1 MRKMSVMQEIIFE
14 LREGDEFIPLIA
26 LLKATGL
33 VDSGSMAQE
42 VVTAGL
48 VKRNGET
55 ELRKRAKIVSGD
67 TIAYNVLH
75 LLQHHLLLRNMV
87 FR

>member
-1 MRKMSVMQEIIFE
+1 MQEITFE
-14 LREGDEFIPLIA
+14 LREGEDYIPLIA

-67 TIAYNVLH
+67 TIEFEGYSVKILSY
-75 LLQHHLLLRNMV
+75 
-87 FR
+87 

>member
-1 MRKMSVMQEIIFE
+1 M
-14 LREGDEFIPLIA
+14 IA

-67 TIAYNVLH
+67 LIEFEGYSIEI
-75 LLQHHLLLRNMV
+75 Q
-87 FR
+87 

>member
-1 MRKMSVMQEIIFE
+1 MQEIIFE

-48 VKRNGET
+48 VKRNGEI
-55 ELRKRAKIVSGD
+55 ELRKRAKIVHGD
-67 TIAYNVLH
+67 TIEFEDCIVKV
-75 LLQHHLLLRNMV
+75 QS
-87 FR
+87 F

>member
-1 MRKMSVMQEIIFE
+1 MQEIIFE

-48 VKRNGET
+48 VKRNGEI
-55 ELRKRAKIVSGD
+55 ELRKRAKIVPGD
-67 TIAYNVLH
+67 TIEFERYAVKILSC
-75 LLQHHLLLRNMV
+75 
-87 FR
+87 

>member
-1 MRKMSVMQEIIFE
+1 MHKIEFE
-14 LREGDEFIPLIA
+14 LREGEEFIPLIA

-67 TIAYNVLH
+67 AVEFEGYIIEIN
-75 LLQHHLLLRNMV
+75 
-87 FR
+87 

>member
-1 MRKMSVMQEIIFE
+1 MQEIIFE

-33 VDSGSMAQE
+33 VDSGNMAQE

-67 TIAYNVLH
+67 EIEFEGCFV
-75 LLQHHLLLRNMV
+75 QS
-87 FR
+87 

>member
-1 MRKMSVMQEIIFE
+1 MNKIEFE
-14 LREGDEFIPLIA
+14 LREGEDFIPLIA

-42 VVTAGL
+42 VVTVGL

-67 TIAYNVLH
+67 IIEFEGYIVE
-75 LLQHHLLLRNMV
+75 V
-87 FR
+87 E

>member
-1 MRKMSVMQEIIFE
+1 MAMNKIEFE
-14 LREGDEFIPLIA
+14 LREGEEFIPLIA

-67 TIAYNVLH
+67 IIEFEGYV
-75 LLQHHLLLRNMV
+75 V
-87 FR
+87 EVE

>member
-1 MRKMSVMQEIIFE
+1 MQEIIFE

-33 VDSGSMAQE
+33 VESGSMAQE

-67 TIAYNVLH
+67 IIEFEGYIVKIKSC
-75 LLQHHLLLRNMV
+75 
-87 FR
+87 

>member
-1 MRKMSVMQEIIFE
+1 MQEIIFE

-33 VDSGSMAQE
+33 VESGSMAQD

-48 VKRNGET
+48 VKRNGEI

-67 TIAYNVLH
+67 LIEFEGYSIEI
-75 LLQHHLLLRNMV
+75 Q
-87 FR
+87 